1 MTISQYITEFLKK
14 YKNIEIETNHVADG
28 SDKYGMFKSPARD
41 VTYYNDDSYKVTE
54 YFNFFAKQSA
64 IAESERK
71 ESDEWLEDF
80 MYWLDDYA
88 IDNEYPVIDG
98 DRRVLSI
105 TATGC
110 PTPMY
115 DDKNDIT
122 YQISMSITYERE
134 VMQGQTRF

>member
-1 MTISQYITEFLKK
+1 MTISQYIAEFISEYEDLV
-14 YKNIEIETNHVADG
+14 IETNHVADG

-41 VTYYNDDSYKVTE
+41 VSKFIDGSYEITE

-88 IDNEYPVIDG
+88 LTEDYPEIDG
-98 DRRVLSI
+98 GRRVLNI
-105 TATGC
+105 EATGC
-110 PTPMY
+110 PTAMF
-115 DDKNDIT
+115 DDSNEIT
-122 YQISMSITYERE
+122 YQISLSITYERE
-134 VMQGQTRF
+134 VPQGQI